1 MLDEYGGVE
10 GIVTLNGLIEQLVG
24 DLGEDT
30 AEEAA
35 AEPHVEQMD
44 ENIWAIIGNVE
55 LYDIEQA
62 LGVDI
67 GMEDVDTFSG
77 LVFGELD
84 MIPNDGEQNI
94 ELDFKGLHIH
104 ITHIENHQ
112 ISNALISKLIFLNQ
126 TQNDFV
132 AVTQLKSGSAFLR
145 CTPAIL
151 LAFSVFLLF

>member
-1 MLDEYGGVE
+1 MS
-10 GIVTLNGLIEQLVG
+10 
-24 DLGEDT
+24 
-30 AEEAA
+30 
-35 AEPHVEQMD
+35 QMD

-112 ISNALISKLIFLNQ
+112 ISNALISKLILSEP
-126 TQNDFV
+126 D
-132 AVTQLKSGSAFLR
+132 AE
-145 CTPAIL
+145 
-151 LAFSVFLLF
+151 

>member
-1 MLDEYGGVE
+1 M
-10 GIVTLNGLIEQLVG
+10 VG

-84 MIPNDGEQNI
+84 MIPNDAEYRTGLQGATYPYYSYRKPP
-94 ELDFKGLHIH
+94 DF
-104 ITHIENHQ
+104 
-112 ISNALISKLIFLNQ
+112 
-126 TQNDFV
+126 
-132 AVTQLKSGSAFLR
+132 
-145 CTPAIL
+145 
-151 LAFSVFLLF
+151 

>member
-1 MLDEYGGVE
+1 M
-10 GIVTLNGLIEQLVG
+10 TLNGLIEQLVG

-67 GMEDVDTFSG
+67 CMEDVDTSR
-77 LVFGELD
+77 
-84 MIPNDGEQNI
+84 
-94 ELDFKGLHIH
+94 
-104 ITHIENHQ
+104 
-112 ISNALISKLIFLNQ
+112 FLM
-126 TQNDFV
+126 
-132 AVTQLKSGSAFLR
+132 L
-145 CTPAIL
+145 
-151 LAFSVFLLF
+151 